1 MLRLYLKIWDWELIF
16 GREVK
21 AISSPGVRSPCQI
34 LTYLVLSTYFVDSP
48 FSYAVDEAAKLRA
61 SHNHLDTYYHYFTF
75 PGSHSLANLDLD
87 GSVRKQPLMPLR

>member
-1 MLRLYLKIWDWELIF
+1 MLTFVTEFVYRWHSQY
-16 GREVK
+16 
-21 AISSPGVRSPCQI
+21 QI

-87 GSVRKQPLMPLR
+87 GSVRKHPLMPLR